1 MFGIFGSGSANSGF
15 SSMNLGGDNTD
26 DIVSISSK
34 ESELE
39 SKIKAVPIT
48 PKVAIGFVSPVLDM
62 NSVASKIKRALPQDA
77 KIILSSTAG
86 ELCSFDKTAPSQPL
100 YSKSDAGTGDN
111 ISLIL
116 MSASMVSD
124 VYTASIPLKSEDI
137 SINPKSVEERVAIIS
152 AEIEKIKVPF
162 KLSYEDTLGYTLI
175 DGLSSS
181 ESFFMEA
188 VYNVGNFQ
196 CLMCGGS
203 AGGKLDFKNT
213 YIYDGEKTLQHHA
226 VVMFIKLTKN
236 YRFGIFKSQN
246 FRKSNTKFTVLSADI
261 IKRQVKEFINTQTNE
276 RMSAVDA
283 LCYHFHCSPSELDAK
298 MANYTFGIEIDGEM
312 YVRSVA
318 AFDTANK
325 IINFYCD
332 IASGEDLYLL
342 EKTDFVRTTNE
353 QYTQYSRNKPKPIG
367 AIFNDCILRRLLN
380 SKELNAIETFKDVPI
395 AGFSTFGELLGVNI
409 NQTLTAIFFYKTD
422 GAPFEDEYIDM
433 FVKKYAGFKSYFLL
447 RKISR
452 QTMTN
457 NINKAMTAQVKE
469 SMPVM
474 QSLAD
479 SLVGA
484 IDSIGSIQSELSEIR
499 QNFSVFAANL
509 EASSEENASLSKEA
523 DELTKNVRDIR
534 SILNV
539 INDIADQTN
548 LLALNAAIEAARAGE
563 HGRGFAVVADEV
575 RKLAERTQKSLTDTN
590 ASIGAIIQA
599 VEGIS
604 ETMSKAS
611 EGLSDIADKSGSLS
625 EVVEHI
631 SQNSIEVS
639 EQLKSQTQLTEH
651 LVHEL
656 AKIKEYEST
665 LEALN
670 G

>member
-1 MFGIFGSGSANSGF
+1 MFGLFGSSDNNTGF
-15 SSMNLGGDNTD
+15 SSMNLSTNSE
-26 DIVSISSK
+26 DIISISAT
-34 ESELE
+34 EAEIE
-39 SKIKAVPIT
+39 DRIKNLPIK
-48 PKVAIGFVSPVLDM
+48 PRVVIGFVSPMLDM
-62 NSVASKIKRALPQDA
+62 NSIASKIKKTLPQNT
-77 KIILSSTAG
+77 KLILSSTAG
-86 ELCSFDKTAPSQPL
+86 ELCSFDKTSPAKPL

-111 ISLIL
+111 IALLL
-116 MSASMVSD
+116 MSEDMVSD
-124 VYTASIPLKSEDI
+124 VYIASIPLKSEDI
-137 SINPKSVEERVAIIS
+137 GSNPKTAEERVSII
-152 AEIEKIKVPF
+152 ANEVAKVKVPF
-162 KLSYEDTLGYTLI
+162 KLNYEDTIGYTLI

-188 VYNVGNFQ
+188 VYGVGNFQ

-226 VVMFIKLTKN
+226 VIMFIKLAKG

-246 FRKSNTKFTVLSADI
+246 FRKSNAKFTVLSADA
-261 IKRQVKEFINTQTNE
+261 IKRQVKEFLNTATNE
-276 RMSAVDA
+276 RTMAVDA
-283 LCYHFHCSPSELDAK
+283 LCAHFKCSPSELDAK

-318 AFDTANK
+318 GFDSVNK

-342 EKTDFVRTTNE
+342 EKTDFVRTTSE
-353 QYTQYSRNKPKPIG
+353 QYSQYSRNKPKPIG

-380 SKELNAIETFKDVPI
+380 SKELNGLDVFKDVPV

-409 NQTLTAIFFYKTD
+409 NQTLTAIFFYKVD
-422 GAPFEDEYIDM
+422 DASFEDEYIDM

-447 RKISR
+447 RKINR

-457 NINKAMTAQVKE
+457 NINKDMMVQIKE
-469 SMPVM
+469 SMPIM
-474 QSLAD
+474 QSLTS
-479 SLVGA
+479 SLANA
-484 IDSIGSIQSELSEIR
+484 IESIGAIQSELSDVRE
-499 QNFSVFAANL
+499 NFGTFAANL
-509 EASSEENASLSKEA
+509 EASSEENSSLSKEV
-523 DELTKNVRDIR
+523 DELTRNVRDIR

-604 ETMSKAS
+604 ETMGNASK
-611 EGLSDIADKSGSLS
+611 GLSDIADKSGSLS
-625 EVVEHI
+625 HVVENI
-631 SQNSIEVS
+631 SQNSKEVS
-639 EQLKSQTQLTEH
+639 EHLRSQSQLTDD
-651 LVHEL
+651 LVREL
-656 AKIKEYEST
+656 EKIKDYEST